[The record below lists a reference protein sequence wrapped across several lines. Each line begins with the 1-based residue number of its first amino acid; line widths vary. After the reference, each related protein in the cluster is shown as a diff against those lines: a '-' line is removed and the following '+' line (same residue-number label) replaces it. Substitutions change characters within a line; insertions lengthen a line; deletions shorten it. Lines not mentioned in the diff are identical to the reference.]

1 MFFHIHCDFH
11 KWWDSLCIVMSPM
24 GFTKLIWGILDE
36 LNRDPNEN
44 PISLFFVLIGAIMT
58 AN

>member
-1 MFFHIHCDFH
+1 MCRYVT
-11 KWWDSLCIVMSPM
+11 K